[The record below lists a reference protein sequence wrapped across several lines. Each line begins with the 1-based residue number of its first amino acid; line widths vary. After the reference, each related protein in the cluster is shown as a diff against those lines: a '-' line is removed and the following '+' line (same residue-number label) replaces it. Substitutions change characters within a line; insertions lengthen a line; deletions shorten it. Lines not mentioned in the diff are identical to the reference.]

1 MHGAYEPMSA
11 RAASPIARASASS
24 LRAAPGTRRADR
36 VTGAGELVGIGGE
49 DIHRYRHARKRL
61 VQGVPRLAPVVDPL
75 EHDEQ
80 VDVAFLP
87 TVSTRAGAEEEDLEW
102 MELADERVDRL
113 VVVPKKVVHPGL
125 SGGWW
130 LSMPPAP
137 EEDPDE
143 ASR

>member
-1 MHGAYEPMSA
+1 
-11 RAASPIARASASS
+11 
-24 LRAAPGTRRADR
+24 
-36 VTGAGELVGIGGE
+36 
-49 DIHRYRHARKRL
+49 

-113 VVVPKKVVHPGL
+113 VHPGPRL
-125 SGGWW
+125 GGRSHAAGYSARMRTRR
-130 LSMPPAP
+130 LVA
-137 EEDPDE
+137 
-143 ASR
+143 